1 MTSVRRIG
9 HELSADPEET
19 IRIGLTEAEAQTLG
33 LILECVAGPN
43 GKGGPASRR
52 VHASRLLAGLEGVGV
67 LTLVTNVAAGL
78 VTFPADDNFDKA
90 LTLED
95 EGVTLL

>member
-9 HELSADPEET
+9 HELSADREET

-33 LILECVAGPN
+33 MILECVGGPN
-43 GKGGPASRR
+43 GRSGPAGRR
-52 VHASRLLAGLEGVGV
+52 VHADRLLAGLEGIGL
-67 LTLVTNVAAGL
+67 LTLVDDPVEGL
-78 VTFPADDNFDKA
+78 VTFPADDNFDQP
-90 LTLED
+90 LVIEG